1 VVITQTD
8 ETKLA
13 HTLAP
18 LDGRVLEV
26 PAARETAI
34 GVRFAERR
42 WHKRARKGGCPARTP
57 LISESRECVRLS
69 IRLLTRQ
76 GCTGRV
82 TTQQP
87 ARWELVVRL
96 VVLLHV
102 VVGVYLLL
110 DRGVEEPSAS
120 TLVTALSAVKLPVRK
135 PTHTPGRNSNPKGR
149 VWAVDG
155 HSSSSGGG
163 WTPPPPPGVGMRSRL
178 RRHKHQ
184 RWSGL

>member
-1 VVITQTD
+1 MGVFSRSQR
-8 ETKLA
+8 LA
-13 HTLAP
+13 RQPSESGLLSVAGTSAP
-18 LDGRVLEV
+18 AKVGAPPELR
-26 PAARETAI
+26 
-34 GVRFAERR
+34 
-42 WHKRARKGGCPARTP
+42 C
-57 LISESRECVRLS
+57 ISESRECVRLS

-87 ARWELVVRL
+87 ARWELIVRL